1 MKSLINKQQQAGLSL
16 IELMVALVLSMLLM
30 LGVTQVFLSSKA
42 TYSANQELSEI
53 QESGRFALDILVQ
66 DIANTGYQGQ
76 CYRSS
81 ELDEIN
87 GPNEELNK
95 ANIKRY
101 QEICKDKYSKVTAEN
116 SVVPESNYAVCYPIN
131 HFITNLDKVLPKSIW
146 TFKQGAIFGWSKDNT
161 PDSIQVPAGSEG
173 LFIQFGAGGGRYSRT
188 DESPNDTDSKINLD
202 QSFQGRTVL
211 ISNGKSCDLFENVV
225 DEDSVDSNYIK
236 KQSDYKW
243 SSKYEDEF
251 GFDKGFELLEFKS
264 IAYYVDKDEDNN
276 NTPTLYRASYNYD
289 DKNGSPELLP
299 LVPGVKSIELEYGVI
314 KDRSNKLNK
323 KGGNVL
329 SIDKYIK
336 ADHEDFSSSYK
347 WDDVAAVKVKLTIK
361 AESGLEKNFSSVVV
375 LRNRL

>member
-1 MKSLINKQQQAGLSL
+1 MKSLINKQQQTGLSL

-30 LGVTQVFLSSKA
+30 LGVTQIFLSSKA
-42 TYSANQELSEI
+42 TYSTNQELSEI

-66 DIANTGYQGQ
+66 DIANAGYQGQ
-76 CYRSS
+76 CYRLES
-81 ELDEIN
+81 ESPNCPDNQNPIDARCLPRNHLKENSHGKIWTLDQD
-87 GPNEELNK
+87 GALLGWNK
-95 ANIKRY
+95 KT
-101 QEICKDKYSKVTAEN
+101 YSKVPT
-116 SVVPESNYAVCYPIN
+116 
-131 HFITNLDKVLPKSIW
+131 FIK
-146 TFKQGAIFGWSKDNT
+146 A
-161 PDSIQVPAGSEG
+161 PAGSEG
-173 LFIQFGAGGGRYSRT
+173 LFIELAVGGGRYSRV
-188 DESPNDTDSKINLD
+188 DESPNDSDPEINLD
-202 QSFQGRTVL
+202 QPFRGRIVL
-211 ISNGKSCDLFENVV
+211 ISNGKGCDLFENVV